1 MNVHKSCSSLPI
13 YNFYKIIESYDYKYM
28 VIGYNDL
35 IDDDPEIDEKECFDY
50 FEDIITEYG
59 EITSNSEVLLN
70 VLKQID
76 IVNLQYELDCIINIL
91 EIVKETEDLETL
103 LLLKHFGINID
114 FKKNIENQI
123 NNVAKRVKS
132 LRNKIKIKKAK
143 YSTRFKDNNEKV
155 KIDVDK
161 EALMLEIGLDLG
173 REIDIRTTT
182 VKRWVNL
189 ISASKEKNKQYEK
202 LKS

>member
-1 MNVHKSCSSLPI
+1 
-13 YNFYKIIESYDYKYM
+13 M

-155 KIDVDK
+155 KIDLDK

>member
-155 KIDVDK
+155 KIDLDK